1 MTDVCRELKI
11 ECAAPEESMAGYLSW
26 MKGACARLEG
36 IGQRIN
42 NILKEECRRASR
54 YAGGH
59 ILACIRDH
67 RSQMNLEFLRE
78 GFWCSRLSADEV
90 DHLARSFA
98 PLAEKVFASM
108 NWQWLSW

>member
-1 MTDVCRELKI
+1 
-11 ECAAPEESMAGYLSW
+11 
-26 MKGACARLEG
+26 
-36 IGQRIN
+36 
-42 NILKEECRRASR
+42 
-54 YAGGH
+54 
-59 ILACIRDH
+59 
-67 RSQMNLEFLRE
+67 MNLEFLRE